1 MEKHLLFVRR
11 IHILPLRIII
21 RALIQVSA
29 KFACSQPKVTWIGK
43 LEIKK
48 LAA

>member
-1 MEKHLLFVRR
+1 MRTSHTYFAFAHNYKG
-11 IHILPLRIII
+11 
-21 RALIQVSA
+21 IQVSA